1 MTDKNEQHNTTTTSS
16 PSISKPTTTANSTS
30 ISDCGDKSP
39 KQTDDADLMVIP
51 LTLRHTSRTWIH
63 FTRKRV
69 GKEIKVECNYCNK
82 QLTGGPRAGTSHLT
96 EHANKCVKRKCLD
109 IRQTRLFGTQAKD
122 GGSNDIL
129 SLAPYEFRQDKGRK
143 VLTEMIILHEHPLTI
158 VEHYGF
164 KKYSNTLQPGF
175 KVSCRNT
182 TKKDIMQ
189 RYETEKEGISALLRK
204 MNSRIA
210 LTTGMWTSSNQRK
223 GYMVVTAHFID
234 NGWKL
239 QSQTLRF
246 LYVPAPHTAEVLAE
260 HLKECIH
267 SWNIDI
273 RLSCITVDNRTTND
287 AMIDILCQEFPY
299 GSLMLHGRFL
309 HMRCCAHILNL
320 IIQDG
325 LSSEIKNGLDRIR
338 DSVAFWTGS
347 DKRNQNFEQVAKQV
361 VPECTK
367 KLQLDCKTR
376 WNSTYNMFMVALN
389 YKEMVLVMLEKY
401 NKYWADV
408 NGLMGVATILDPRF
422 KLKLICFYFEKFYDA
437 FIVQAEIDRIEG
449 LLHELVDEY
458 GYRNETANI
467 PFVDDF
473 DILNWWKTNGN
484 SYTTLQQIAKDILSI
499 HVSTVPSESAF
510 STGGRVIGPYRSR
523 LLPETIEAL
532 MCAQNWLWADI
543 KGSSEFKLERSQLE
557 EIENDDCN
565 TGVSDVTSIA

>member
-389 YKEMVLVMLEKY
+389 YKEVFVVLSGRESLFKNLPLNDDWQKVEKICELLEVFNDIILVFSASKYPTTNNYFPCICGVRITMSNWLSSPCDYIRKMVLVMLEKY

-458 GYRNETANI
+458 GYRNGKNQASKSKIKYVGFFNTKGKGTM
-467 PFVDDF
+467 
-473 DILNWWKTNGN
+473 LN
-484 SYTTLQQIAKDILSI
+484 
-499 HVSTVPSESAF
+499 
-510 STGGRVIGPYRSR
+510 
-523 LLPETIEAL
+523 
-532 MCAQNWLWADI
+532 
-543 KGSSEFKLERSQLE
+543 
-557 EIENDDCN
+557 
-565 TGVSDVTSIA
+565 